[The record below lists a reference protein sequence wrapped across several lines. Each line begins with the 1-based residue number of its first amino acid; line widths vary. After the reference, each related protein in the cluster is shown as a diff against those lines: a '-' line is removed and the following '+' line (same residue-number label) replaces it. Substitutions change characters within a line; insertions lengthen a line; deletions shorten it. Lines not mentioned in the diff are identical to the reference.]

1 MFILIL
7 VVSIETA
14 VFELL
19 EIDLIVLPESSCC
32 VEIVVGK
39 GLLLCKCCIFV
50 VRSKQFV
57 PRPVTL
63 CESVPRSTSNPV
75 NQSVGAFVRPESVVR
90 SYPFRTRYEFQV
102 RVPGIRY
109 QYYVPPQWV
118 FSPYT
123 VRSVALHI
131 ASTYHLFAP

>member
-50 VRSKQFV
+50 VRSKQLV

-75 NQSVGAFVRPESVVR
+75 TMTRASVRLSVLNR
-90 SYPFRTRYEFQV
+90 LYDRTLSVPGTSSRYEYQV
-102 RVPGIRY
+102 SGTSTTFLP
-109 QYYVPPQWV
+109 
-118 FSPYT
+118 SPYT